1 VSLPVEILK
10 KIQAIDLQTRRI
22 VNNVFAGQYH
32 SAFRGQG
39 MTFRDFR
46 EYVPGDD
53 VRSISW
59 TVTARTGK
67 PFVKQFDEERE
78 MTLMLAVDISGSIDF
93 GSANQIKA
101 EANSMIAAI
110 LGFSAVKNNDPVGML
125 MFSDEIELYVPPK
138 KGRGQV
144 LRLLRDIFYYQGKS
158 KGTRL
163 GPCLQYLQAVLKKR
177 SSIFVISDFFDDQ
190 FELHLKQLSK
200 KHEVIAVV
208 VTDPFERQ
216 LPNLGLIDIEDPE
229 TGDVTTIDTASE
241 IVRRDFNMRAQEQIA
256 VRDQMLKKAGV
267 SRLDVT
273 LGQDL
278 VKPLTEF
285 FTRRTS
291 RR

>member
-1 VSLPVEILK
+1 MSLPVEILK